1 MPDSDKTKVF
11 LENLS
16 FVESQVITLFDRNVI
31 LQKQKKDLE
40 LKLKSAQQEIE
51 MLKVQLEELRLKQ
64 QEKEQQK
71 EALFE
76 GVFSSEEKESLKKKI
91 NDLIGTI
98 DGHLTTGA

>member
-1 MPDSDKTKVF
+1 MPDSEKSKII
-11 LENLS
+11 LEDLS
-16 FVESQVITLFDRNVI
+16 YIESQVITLFDRNVI

-40 LKLKSAQQEIE
+40 LKLKSALQETE

-64 QEKEQQK
+64 QEKEQMK

-98 DGHLTTGA
+98 DGHLTGA